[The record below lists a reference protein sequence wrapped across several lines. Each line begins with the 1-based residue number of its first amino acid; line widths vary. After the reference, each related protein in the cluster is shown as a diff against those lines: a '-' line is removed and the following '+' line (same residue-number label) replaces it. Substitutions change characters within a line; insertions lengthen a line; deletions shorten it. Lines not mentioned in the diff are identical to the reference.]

1 MKYENWGILPHWT
14 NGEMFAVTFLAL
26 VGLWLAIGLME
37 KRDNNDQDL
46 N

>member
-37 KRDNNDQDL
+37 KPDEHDQDFK
-46 N
+46 